1 VFCVEFFLSSS
12 PATSAAPVV
21 ILLLPIAALEDGRE
35 LFEVTGLLSLYE
47 EFVFIM
53 GPPPAPKEESSFI
66 FFIDK
71 FEY

>member
-12 PATSAAPVV
+12 PATSAVPVV
-21 ILLLPIAALEDGRE
+21 MLLLLFTMALEDGRE
-35 LFEVTGLLSLYE
+35 LFEVLRSLYE
-47 EFVFIM
+47 EFVLIM